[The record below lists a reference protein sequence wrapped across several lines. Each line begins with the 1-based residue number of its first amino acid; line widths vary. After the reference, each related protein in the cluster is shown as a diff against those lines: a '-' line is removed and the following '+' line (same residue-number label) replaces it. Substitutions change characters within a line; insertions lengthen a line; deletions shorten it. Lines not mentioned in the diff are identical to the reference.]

1 MTMESVPCF
10 DRRTY
15 DMCVWVWVDWR
26 SPGKAN
32 MFMVFRP
39 FSYRNCHFDI
49 RHTHRGPLKVAQV
62 QSGWFLISM
71 INATKMTAT
80 MTSFCGLNMVPHV
93 WAMAILHMNAWW
105 SLCLA
110 LYKNVCSTFRRWCS
124 AASSRW
130 KAWPPRQRRSLAF
143 GSRKRLCE
151 QVLICH
157 VIV

>member
-1 MTMESVPCF
+1 MI
-10 DRRTY
+10 
-15 DMCVWVWVDWR
+15 CVWVWVDWR

-49 RHTHRGPLKVAQV
+49 RHTHRGPLKVAQI
-62 QSGWFLISM
+62 QSGWFIISM
-71 INATKMTAT
+71 INATKMTAK
-80 MTSFCGLNMVPHV
+80 MTSFCGLNMVPHL

-105 SLCLA
+105 SVCLA
-110 LYKNVCSTFRRWCS
+110 LYKNVCSTFRRWCW

-130 KAWPPRQRRSLAF
+130 KAWPPRHRRSLASLAF